1 MISVFSRD
9 LIYYMCIYVHI
20 NIMEIK
26 SEIYLWNTVKVFD
39 LLLYNNLSVGSKSV
53 LSDKSIRLR
62 KKISIANHTN

>member
-26 SEIYLWNTVKVFD
+26 NEIYLWNTVKVFD

>member
-26 SEIYLWNTVKVFD
+26 NEIYLWNTVKVFG